1 MAADVTVAVATVS
14 DQDTL
19 RFFGAG
25 TLWRDDQG
33 IHLDYTAA
41 GEGGSALRSQLH
53 LGLGRAVVHSPAC
66 RLLLDPKRTT
76 QTQLT
81 TDGGTLPLT
90 VETHCVHADL
100 NGGAGTVTLHYT
112 LLAQGRPLQ
121 TMRVTLSLA
130 PIDKERTL

>member
-1 MAADVTVAVATVS
+1 MAADVTVAVTTVS
-14 DQDTL
+14 GDDTL
-19 RFFGAG
+19 RFSG
-25 TLWRDDQG
+25 TGQLTRDDRG
-33 IHLDYTAA
+33 IHLRYSYWENGAQIPS
-41 GEGGSALRSQLH
+41 EVH
-53 LGLGRAVVHSPAC
+53 LGIDRAVVKSPAC
-66 RLLLDPKRTT
+66 RLLLDPNRIT

-130 PIDKERTL
+130 LIDKERTL

>member
-1 MAADVTVAVATVS
+1 MAADVTVAVTTVS
-14 DQDTL
+14 GDDTL
-19 RFFGAG
+19 RFSG
-25 TLWRDDQG
+25 TGQLTRDDRG
-33 IHLDYTAA
+33 IHLRYSY
-41 GEGGSALRSQLH
+41 GENGAQIPSEVH
-53 LGLGRAVVHSPAC
+53 LGMDRAVVKSPAC
-66 RLLLDPKRTT
+66 RLLLDPHHIT

>member
-1 MAADVTVAVATVS
+1 MAADVTVAVTTVS
-14 DQDTL
+14 GDDTL
-19 RFFGAG
+19 RFSG
-25 TLWRDDQG
+25 TGQLTRDDRG
-33 IHLDYTAA
+33 IHLRYSYWENGAQIPS
-41 GEGGSALRSQLH
+41 EVH
-53 LGLGRAVVHSPAC
+53 LGMDRAVVKSPAC
-66 RLLLDPKRTT
+66 RLLLDPNRTT

-90 VETHCVHADL
+90 VETYCVHADL

-130 PIDKERTL
+130 TIDKERTL

>member
-1 MAADVTVAVATVS
+1 MAADVTVAVTTVS
-14 DQDTL
+14 GDDTL
-19 RFFGAG
+19 RFSG
-25 TLWRDDQG
+25 TGQLTRDDRG
-33 IHLDYTAA
+33 IHLRYSYWENGAQIPS
-41 GEGGSALRSQLH
+41 EVH
-53 LGLGRAVVHSPAC
+53 LGMDRAVVKSPAC
-66 RLLLDPKRTT
+66 RLLLGPSRTT

-81 TDGGTLPLT
+81 TDDGTLPLT

-100 NGGAGTVTLHYT
+100 NGGAGTITLHYT

>member
-1 MAADVTVAVATVS
+1 MAADVTVAVTTVS
-14 DQDTL
+14 GDDTL
-19 RFFGAG
+19 HFSGSG
-25 TLWRDDQG
+25 QLTRDDRG
-33 IHLDYTAA
+33 IHLCYSY
-41 GEGGSALRSQLH
+41 GENGAQIPSEVH
-53 LGLGRAVVHSPAC
+53 LGMDRAVVKSPAC
-66 RLLLDPKRTT
+66 RLLLDPHHIT

-100 NGGAGTVTLHYT
+100 NGGAGTITLHYT

-130 PIDKERTL
+130 TIDKERTL

>member
-1 MAADVTVAVATVS
+1 MAAPVSVVVTTVS
-14 DQDTL
+14 GDDTL
-19 RFFGAG
+19 RFFGTG
-25 TLWRDDQG
+25 QLSRDERG

-41 GEGGSALRSQLH
+41 GEGGSAFRSQLH

-81 TDGGTLPLT
+81 TDSGALPLT
-90 VETHCVHADL
+90 VETHRVHADL
-100 NGGAGTVTLHYT
+100 VGDAGTITLHYT

-121 TMRVTLSLA
+121 TLRVTLALT
-130 PIDKERTL
+130 PNDKERTQ

>member
-14 DQDTL
+14 GDDTL
-19 RFFGAG
+19 RFSGAG
-25 TLWRDDQG
+25 QLSRDERG

-41 GEGGSALRSQLH
+41 NEDGSTFRSQVH
-53 LGLGRAVVHSPAC
+53 LGLNRAVVHSPAC

-81 TDGGTLPLT
+81 TDSGTLPLT
-90 VETHCVHADL
+90 VETHRVHADL
-100 NGGAGTVTLHYT
+100 DGDAGTILLHYT

-121 TMRVTLSLA
+121 TMRVTL
-130 PIDKERTL
+130 TLTAD